1 LESMINYDKID
12 ELVKKAQLGDS
23 ECLNRLAE
31 VVRVRLREYVLRL
44 TLREDLTQDIVQ
56 ETILE
61 MFKVFNTLKSTER
74 FWSWLDGLAFNKIR
88 QHYGRQWR
96 HKTISLADIDR
107 QLAIGDSQSA
117 LAEMVNRELKQIVLV
132 SMRELSPRHRAVL
145 TMRCYKNMSYS
156 QIAGVMRCSKFSAQ
170 ALFYRAKKA
179 LAKKLS
185 RHGLGK
191 GYLMAALVL
200 FGKLTASTEA
210 AAANLTVTAA
220 TLNVGLAASLAGM
233 ITGKTAVVSV
243 AAVAAIAGGTVL
255 VTVGT
260 NKLDIG
266 PDRINAQTYV
276 NSAAPAGSKDMEQCW
291 YFFPEGPG
299 RPVMMRLLKFDSS
312 GENSYCRNLQNQH
325 ANYYCDKDTV
335 YINNFRMYNPDL
347 SVARL
352 PTDGED
358 LSGFISSVEGS
369 QADIERVSST
379 KKGLLV
385 ISRRSGRGGDRI
397 WRTERH
403 FNVLDEE
410 YFQLDWPQNARI
422 VDNRDEMHKRG
433 WTYFRISGRINGRQ
447 ISGTGRMPFVYATSR
462 QFAPWLSLQLADG
475 RKIIDSGVE
484 ACQLDANGKIV
495 AAYPA
500 GSFFKGLGRPWMG
513 LHTIDT
519 VRRDAAQM
527 QVRFETKTLLGGE
540 KAEVV
545 LTVEQTRLVYTINM
559 EADVIEKITFS
570 GDNGIQGELEF
581 SYLQNIDNA
590 GSEFAPPGNLSYRKP
605 QQNSPGMLWLVNL
618 INDRW

>member
-1 LESMINYDKID
+1 MANNYEID
-12 ELVKKAQLGDS
+12 ELVRKAQLGDS

-61 MFKVFNTLKSTER
+61 MFKVFNTLKSAER

-107 QLAIGDSQSA
+107 QLSLGDSQSA
-117 LAEMVNRELKQIVLV
+117 LAEMVNRELKQIVLI

-145 TMRCYKNMSYS
+145 TMRCYKDMPYAE
-156 QIAGVMRCSKFSAQ
+156 IARVMGCSKFGAQ
-170 ALFYRAKKA
+170 ALFYRAKKN
-179 LAKKLS
+179 LARKLS
-185 RHGLGK
+185 HHGLGK

-210 AAANLTVTAA
+210 AAANISVTAA
-220 TLNVGLAASLAGM
+220 TLKVSLAASLAGIM
-233 ITGKTAVVSV
+233 TGKTALVSV
-243 AAVAAIAGGTVL
+243 AAVAVLAGGTAL
-255 VTVGT
+255 VTHGKD
-260 NKLDIG
+260 KLGFG
-266 PDRINAQTYV
+266 PERINAQTAF
-276 NSAAPAGSKDMEQCW
+276 NLPAKDALDGLEQCW

-299 RPVMMRLLKFDSS
+299 GSVMMRLLKKGSS
-312 GENSYCRNLQNQH
+312 GGNSYCCNLQNQH
-325 ANYYCDKDTV
+325 ANYYYDNETV
-335 YINNFRMYNPDL
+335 YINNFRTYNPDL

-358 LSGFISSVEGS
+358 LGRFISRVEGR
-369 QADIERVSST
+369 QTDIERVSST

-385 ISRRSGRGGDRI
+385 ISKRNSEGDRI
-397 WRTERH
+397 WRTDRH

-410 YFQLDWPQNARI
+410 YFQFDWPQNARVI
-422 VDNRDEMHKRG
+422 DNRDEMHKRG
-433 WTYFRISGRINGRQ
+433 WTYFRITGQIDGRQ
-447 ISGTGRMPFVYATSR
+447 VSGVGQIPFVYAASG

-475 RKIIDSGVE
+475 TRIIDGRAG
-484 ACQLDANGKIV
+484 ACVFNADGKAV

-519 VRRDAAQM
+519 VRRDAAEK
-527 QVRFETKTLLGGE
+527 QVWFETKSLPGGE
-540 KAEVV
+540 KTQIV
-545 LTVEQTRLVYTINM
+545 LTVDQVKLVYTIDM
-559 EADVIEKITFS
+559 ETDVIEKITFS
-570 GDNGIQGELEF
+570 ADSGNQGELEF
-581 SYLQNIDNA
+581 AYLQDIDNP
-590 GSEFAPPGNLSYRKP
+590 GREFASPRVTNNRKP
-605 QQNSPGMLWLVNL
+605 QQDPPGMLWLVKL
-618 INDRW
+618 INNDW

>member
-1 LESMINYDKID
+1 MINDIEID
-12 ELVKKAQLGDS
+12 ELVRKAQLGDS

-61 MFKVFNTLKSTER
+61 MFKVFNTLKSAEK

-117 LAEMVNRELKQIVLV
+117 LADMVNRELKQIVLI

-145 TMRCYKNMSYS
+145 TMRCYKDMPYTE
-156 QIAGVMRCSKFSAQ
+156 IAQVMGCSKFSAQ

-210 AAANLTVTAA
+210 AAANISITAA
-220 TLNVGLAASLAGM
+220 TLKVGLAASLAGM
-233 ITGKTAVVSV
+233 LTGKAAVVSG
-243 AAVAAIAGGTVL
+243 ATVAAIAGGTAL
-255 VTVGT
+255 VTVGKD
-260 NKLDIG
+260 KLNIG
-266 PDRINAQTYV
+266 PGRINAQTYV
-276 NSAAPAGSKDMEQCW
+276 NSTAPAGSKEKEQCW

-299 RPVMMRLLKFDSS
+299 RPVMMRLLEFDSS

-325 ANYYCDKDTV
+325 ANYYYDKNTV
-335 YINNFRMYNPDL
+335 YINNFHMYNPDL

-358 LSGFISSVEGS
+358 LSGFISRIEGS
-369 QADIERVSST
+369 QAETERISST
-379 KKGLLV
+379 KRGLLV
-385 ISRRSGRGGDRI
+385 ISGRNGRGGDRI
-397 WRTERH
+397 WKTERH

-410 YFQLDWPQNARI
+410 YFQLDWPQNARVI
-422 VDNRDEMHKRG
+422 DSRDEMHKRG
-433 WTYFRISGRINGRQ
+433 WTYFRISGRINGQ
-447 ISGTGRMPFVYATSR
+447 PVSGTGRLPFVYATSR
-462 QFAPWLSLQLADG
+462 QFAPWLDLQLATG
-475 RKIIDSGVE
+475 IRVVDSGAG

-495 AAYPA
+495 AAYPS
-500 GSFFKGLGRPWMG
+500 GSFFKGLGRPWIG

-519 VRRDAAQM
+519 VRRDAAEK
-527 QVRFETKTLLGGE
+527 QVWFETRTLQGGE
-540 KAEVV
+540 KTEVV
-545 LTVEQTRLVYTINM
+545 LTINQVRLVYTIDM
-559 EADVIEKITFS
+559 ETDVIEKITFS
-570 GDNGIQGELEF
+570 ADNGVEGELEF

-605 QQNSPGMLWLVNL
+605 QQNPPGMLWLVNL
-618 INDRW
+618 INNRR